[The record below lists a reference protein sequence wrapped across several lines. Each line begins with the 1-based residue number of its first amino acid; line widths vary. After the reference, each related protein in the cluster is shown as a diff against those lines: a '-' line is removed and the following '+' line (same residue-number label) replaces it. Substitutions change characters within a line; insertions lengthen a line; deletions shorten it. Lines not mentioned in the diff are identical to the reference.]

1 MKFKTTIILFVIF
14 LVLMAYIF
22 LFESKSKNDEHAKE
36 KLVALSSESVQ
47 KIIYKKEDETLEFQ
61 KNAEGEWL
69 IIKPLEAKADKYE
82 VNRLAEE
89 FADLR
94 IERVVDEEPADLEK
108 YGIPKKEMSLYFKDK
123 EPQVKILIGM
133 ENPLDNTFFAKRE
146 NETRVVLLSSSLKN
160 LLEKSVFDYRQKD
173 IFKFKTDEAKSIKLR
188 AKKIQWEALK
198 KEEEWFLKKPVKA
211 LVKNSKIND
220 ILYSLSN
227 LKAKEFVS
235 EEKTKEEIKNYGL
248 DQADYEVSLSIPLSN
263 QEVTF
268 FIHKDDEKVYATT
281 SLSPKII
288 EIEDSIISD
297 LEKKAEELRK
307 KEVANFYSWEVNR
320 LHIKKGNIALTLVKD
335 EENKWHFESQD
346 KEEADKNKIETFIR
360 KIENLEATE
369 FIDPPLNLKDYGLE
383 SPQARVQIW
392 VEEEEEKVKE
402 ITILIGSE
410 DKEAKQMVV
419 KNTRFEYLFKVD
431 SAFLEEFPKDLKDW
445 KMEEENE
452 KENK

>member
-61 KNAEGEWL
+61 KIAEGEWL

-160 LLEKSVFDYRQKD
+160 LLEKSVFDFRQKD
-173 IFKFKTDEAKSIKLR
+173 IFKFETDEAKSIKLR

-198 KEEEWFLKKPVKA
+198 KEEEWFLKKPAKA
-211 LVKNSKIND
+211 LVKSSKIND

-227 LKAKEFVS
+227 LKANKFVS

-263 QEVTF
+263 QEVTIY
-268 FIHKDDEKVYATT
+268 IHKDDEKVYATT

-288 EIEDSIISD
+288 EIEDSIIFD
-297 LEKKAEELRK
+297 LEKKAEELRE

-320 LHIKKGNIALTLVKD
+320 LHIKKGNITLTLAKD

-392 VEEEEEKVKE
+392 LEEEEEKVKE

-452 KENK
+452 SVT

>member
-14 LVLMAYIF
+14 FVLMAYIF

-36 KLVALSSESVQ
+36 KLVALSSESIQ
-47 KIIYKKEDETLEFQ
+47 KIIYKNEDETLEFQ

-69 IIKPLEAKADKYE
+69 IIKPLEANADKYE

-123 EPQVKILIGM
+123 EQQIKIFIGM

-160 LLEKSVFDYRQKD
+160 LLEKSAFDYRQKD

-188 AKKIQWEALK
+188 AKKIQWETLK

-211 LVKNSKIND
+211 LVKSSKIND

-235 EEKTKEEIKNYGL
+235 EEKTKEDIKNYGL

-297 LEKKAEELRK
+297 LEKKAEELRE

-320 LHIKKGNIALTLVKD
+320 LHIKKGNIALTLAKD

-346 KEEADKNKIETFIR
+346 KEEADNNKIETFIR

-392 VEEEEEKVKE
+392 VEEKEEKVKE

-410 DKEAKQMVV
+410 DKEAKHMLV

-431 SAFLEEFPKDLKDW
+431 SAFLKEFPKNLKDW

-452 KENK
+452 SVT

>member
-123 EPQVKILIGM
+123 EQQVKIFIGM

-160 LLEKSVFDYRQKD
+160 LLEKSVFDFRQKD
-173 IFKFKTDEAKSIKLR
+173 IFKFETDEAKSIKLS

-211 LVKNSKIND
+211 LVKSSKIND

-281 SLSPKII
+281 SLSPKIV

-297 LEKKAEELRK
+297 LEKKAEELRE

-320 LHIKKGNIALTLVKD
+320 LHIKKGNITLTLVKD

-410 DKEAKQMVV
+410 DKEAKQMVL

-452 KENK
+452 PVT

>member
-69 IIKPLEAKADKYE
+69 IIKPLEANADKYE
-82 VNRLAEE
+82 ANRLAEE

-94 IERVVDEEPADLEK
+94 IERVVDEEPAALEK
-108 YGIPKKEMSLYFKDK
+108 YGIPKKEICLHFKDK
-123 EPQVKILIGM
+123 EPRVKILIGM

-160 LLEKSVFDYRQKD
+160 LLEKSVFDFRQKD
-173 IFKFKTDEAKSIKLR
+173 IFKFETDEAKRIKLS

-211 LVKNSKIND
+211 LVKSSKIND

-281 SLSPKII
+281 SLSPKIV

-297 LEKKAEELRK
+297 LEKKAEELRE

-320 LHIKKGNIALTLVKD
+320 LHIKKGNITLTLVKD

-383 SPQARVQIW
+383 SPQGEVKIW
-392 VEEEEEKVKE
+392 VKEEEEKVKE

-410 DKEAKQMVV
+410 DKEAKQMVL

-445 KMEEENE
+445 KMKEENE
-452 KENK
+452 PVT

>member
-211 LVKNSKIND
+211 LVKSSKIND

-248 DQADYEVSLSIPLSN
+248 DQADYEVSLSILLSN
-263 QEVTF
+263 QEVTI

-297 LEKKAEELRK
+297 LEKKAEELRE

-320 LHIKKGNIALTLVKD
+320 LHIKKGNIALTLAKD
-335 EENKWHFESQD
+335 EENKWHFKSQD

-452 KENK
+452 SVT

>member
-82 VNRLAEE
+82 VNQLAEE

-160 LLEKSVFDYRQKD
+160 LLEKSAFDYRQKD
-173 IFKFKTDEAKSIKLR
+173 IFKFKTDKAKSIKLR

-211 LVKNSKIND
+211 LVKSSKIND

-263 QEVTF
+263 QEVTI

-297 LEKKAEELRK
+297 LEKKAEELRE

-320 LHIKKGNIALTLVKD
+320 LHIKKGNIALTLAKD
-335 EENKWHFESQD
+335 EENKWHFKSQD

-452 KENK
+452 SVT

>member
-14 LVLMAYIF
+14 LVLVAYIF

-94 IERVVDEEPADLEK
+94 IERVVDEEPAALEK
-108 YGIPKKEMSLYFKDK
+108 YGILKKEICLYFKDK

-160 LLEKSVFDYRQKD
+160 LLEKSVFDFRQKD
-173 IFKFKTDEAKSIKLR
+173 IFKFETDEAKSIKLS
-188 AKKIQWEALK
+188 AKKNQWEALK

-211 LVKNSKIND
+211 LVKSSKIND

-235 EEKTKEEIKNYGL
+235 EEKTKEEIKN
-248 DQADYEVSLSIPLSN
+248 
-263 QEVTF
+263 
-268 FIHKDDEKVYATT
+268 
-281 SLSPKII
+281 
-288 EIEDSIISD
+288 
-297 LEKKAEELRK
+297 
-307 KEVANFYSWEVNR
+307 
-320 LHIKKGNIALTLVKD
+320 
-335 EENKWHFESQD
+335 
-346 KEEADKNKIETFIR
+346 
-360 KIENLEATE
+360 
-369 FIDPPLNLKDYGLE
+369 
-383 SPQARVQIW
+383 
-392 VEEEEEKVKE
+392 
-402 ITILIGSE
+402 
-410 DKEAKQMVV
+410 
-419 KNTRFEYLFKVD
+419 
-431 SAFLEEFPKDLKDW
+431 
-445 KMEEENE
+445 
-452 KENK
+452 

>member
-160 LLEKSVFDYRQKD
+160 LLEKSAFDYRQKD

-211 LVKNSKIND
+211 LVKSSKIND

-248 DQADYEVSLSIPLSN
+248 DQADYEVSLSILLSN
-263 QEVTF
+263 QEVTI

-297 LEKKAEELRK
+297 LEKKAEELRE

-320 LHIKKGNIALTLVKD
+320 LHIKKGNIALTLAKD
-335 EENKWHFESQD
+335 EENKWHFKSQD

-392 VEEEEEKVKE
+392 LEEEEEKVKE

-452 KENK
+452 SVT

>member
-22 LFESKSKNDEHAKE
+22 LFESKSKNDKHAKE

-123 EPQVKILIGM
+123 EQQVKIFIGM

-160 LLEKSVFDYRQKD
+160 LLEKSVFDFRQKD
-173 IFKFKTDEAKSIKLR
+173 IFKFETDEARSIKLS

-211 LVKNSKIND
+211 LVKSSKIND

-235 EEKTKEEIKNYGL
+235 EEKTKEEIKNYRL
-248 DQADYEVSLSIPLSN
+248 DWADYEVSLSIPLSN

-281 SLSPKII
+281 SLSPKIV

-297 LEKKAEELRK
+297 LEKKAEELRE

-320 LHIKKGNIALTLVKD
+320 LHIKKGNITLTLVKD
-335 EENKWHFESQD
+335 EENKWHFESQN

-431 SAFLEEFPKDLKDW
+431 SAFLEEFPKDFKDW

-452 KENK
+452 PVT

>member
-123 EPQVKILIGM
+123 EQQVKIFIGM

-160 LLEKSVFDYRQKD
+160 LLEKSVFDFRQKD
-173 IFKFKTDEAKSIKLR
+173 IFKFETDEAKSIKLS

-211 LVKNSKIND
+211 LVKSSKIND

-281 SLSPKII
+281 SLSPKIV

-297 LEKKAEELRK
+297 LEKKAEELRE

-320 LHIKKGNIALTLVKD
+320 LHIKKGNITLTLVKD
-335 EENKWHFESQD
+335 EENKWHFESQN

-410 DKEAKQMVV
+410 DKEEKQMVV

-445 KMEEENE
+445 KMKEENE
-452 KENK
+452 PVT

>member
-22 LFESKSKNDEHAKE
+22 LFESKSKNDKHAKE

-69 IIKPLEAKADKYE
+69 IIKPLEANADKYE

-94 IERVVDEEPADLEK
+94 IERVVDEEPAALEK
-108 YGIPKKEMSLYFKDK
+108 YGIPKKEICLYLKDK

-160 LLEKSVFDYRQKD
+160 LLEKSVFDFRQKD
-173 IFKFKTDEAKSIKLR
+173 IFKFETDEAKSIKLS

-211 LVKNSKIND
+211 LVKSSKIND

-248 DQADYEVSLSIPLSN
+248 DQADYEVSLSMPLSN

-281 SLSPKII
+281 SLSPKIV

-297 LEKKAEELRK
+297 LEKKAEELRE
-307 KEVANFYSWEVNR
+307 KEVANFYSWE
-320 LHIKKGNIALTLVKD
+320 
-335 EENKWHFESQD
+335 
-346 KEEADKNKIETFIR
+346 
-360 KIENLEATE
+360 
-369 FIDPPLNLKDYGLE
+369 
-383 SPQARVQIW
+383 
-392 VEEEEEKVKE
+392 
-402 ITILIGSE
+402 
-410 DKEAKQMVV
+410 
-419 KNTRFEYLFKVD
+419 
-431 SAFLEEFPKDLKDW
+431 
-445 KMEEENE
+445 
-452 KENK
+452 

>member
-211 LVKNSKIND
+211 LVKSSKIND

-263 QEVTF
+263 QEVTI

-297 LEKKAEELRK
+297 LEKKAEELRE

-320 LHIKKGNIALTLVKD
+320 LHIKKGNIALTLAKD
-335 EENKWHFESQD
+335 EENKWHFKSQD

-452 KENK
+452 SVT

>member
-123 EPQVKILIGM
+123 EQQVKIFIGI

-173 IFKFKTDEAKSIKLR
+173 IFKFETDEAKSIKLS
-188 AKKIQWEALK
+188 AKKIQWETLK

-211 LVKNSKIND
+211 LVKSSKIND

-248 DQADYEVSLSIPLSN
+248 AQADYEVSLSIPLSN

-297 LEKKAEELRK
+297 LEKKAEELRE

-320 LHIKKGNIALTLVKD
+320 LHIKKGNITLTLVKD

-360 KIENLEATE
+360 KIENLESTE
-369 FIDPPLNLKDYGLE
+369 FIDPPINLKDYGLE

-392 VEEEEEKVKE
+392 VEEEEEKIKE
-402 ITILIGSE
+402 ITILIGSK

-452 KENK
+452 PVT

>member
-1 MKFKTTIILFVIF
+1 MKFKTTISLFVIF

-69 IIKPLEAKADKYE
+69 IIKPLEANADKYE

-94 IERVVDEEPADLEK
+94 IERVVDEEPAALEK
-108 YGIPKKEMSLYFKDK
+108 YGIPKKEICLYFKDK

-160 LLEKSVFDYRQKD
+160 LLEKSVFDFRQKD
-173 IFKFKTDEAKSIKLR
+173 IFKFETDEAKSIKLS
-188 AKKIQWEALK
+188 AKKNQWEALK

-211 LVKNSKIND
+211 LVKSSKIND

-248 DQADYEVSLSIPLSN
+248 DQADYEVSLSMPLSN

-281 SLSPKII
+281 SLSPKIV

-297 LEKKAEELRK
+297 LEKKAEELREK
-307 KEVANFYSWEVNR
+307 QVANFYSWEANR

-335 EENKWHFESQD
+335 EENIWHFESQD

-383 SPQARVQIW
+383 NPQGEVKIW

-410 DKEAKQMVV
+410 DKEANQMVV

-445 KMEEENE
+445 KMKEENE
-452 KENK
+452 PVT